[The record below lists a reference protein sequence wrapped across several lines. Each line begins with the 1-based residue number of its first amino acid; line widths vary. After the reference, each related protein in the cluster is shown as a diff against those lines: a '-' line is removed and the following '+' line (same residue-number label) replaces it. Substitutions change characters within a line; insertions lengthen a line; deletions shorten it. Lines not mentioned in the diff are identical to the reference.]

1 MRHVT
6 IKADTAFTKGR
17 IDDRIYGS
25 FVEHMGRVVY
35 TGIYEPSHKTADEN
49 GFRGDVLQK
58 VRQMG
63 VTAVR
68 YPGGNFV
75 SNYDWRDGIGPV
87 EKRPRKR
94 DLAWK
99 SIETNEVGLD
109 EFMKW
114 ADAAEVAP
122 IYAVNLGTK
131 GIEEALAVLEYCNME
146 TGTYYSNLR
155 AANGHEK
162 PYGIKTWCLG
172 NEMDGDWQIGHKT
185 AEEYGRIAYET
196 GKAMKIICIGRN
208 YAEHVAELD
217 HTRDLPGKPQFFMKP
232 DTALLRNNDPFYV
245 PAFSREVHYETELV
259 VRINRVGKAIEERFA
274 PRYYDE
280 VGLGIDFT
288 ARDLQRECIA
298 GGLPWE
304 IGKAFDHSAALS
316 PQFVPLA
323 ELGGDVQ
330 RLHFEMSLN
339 DEVRQRGDTS
349 QMIFGVNRVIAYVSQ
364 FVTLKIGDLIYT
376 GTPVGVGPVRPGDR
390 IRASLEGRLLL
401 DFDIK

>member
-49 GFRGDVLQK
+49 GFRSDVLQK

-146 TGTYYSNLR
+146 TGTYYSDLR
-155 AANGHEK
+155 RQ
-162 PYGIKTWCLG
+162 
-172 NEMDGDWQIGHKT
+172 MDMKSRT
-185 AEEYGRIAYET
+185 ASGPGVWAMRWTET
-196 GKAMKIICIGRN
+196 GR
-208 YAEHVAELD
+208 
-217 HTRDLPGKPQFFMKP
+217 
-232 DTALLRNNDPFYV
+232 
-245 PAFSREVHYETELV
+245 
-259 VRINRVGKAIEERFA
+259 
-274 PRYYDE
+274 
-280 VGLGIDFT
+280 LGIRRRRNT
-288 ARDLQRECIA
+288 A
-298 GGLPWE
+298 G
-304 IGKAFDHSAALS
+304 S
-316 PQFVPLA
+316 PM
-323 ELGGDVQ
+323 
-330 RLHFEMSLN
+330 RLE
-339 DEVRQRGDTS
+339 RR
-349 QMIFGVNRVIAYVSQ
+349 
-364 FVTLKIGDLIYT
+364 
-376 GTPVGVGPVRPGDR
+376 
-390 IRASLEGRLLL
+390 
-401 DFDIK
+401 